1 MPPVLLLL
9 VLFVSIPVVEL
20 YFMIQVGRGIGA
32 GSTVALVVLTA
43 VLGAVLVRAQ
53 GLATVVRT
61 RAALD
66 RGELP
71 AAEMM
76 GGVLLLL
83 AGVLLLIP
91 GFVTDALG
99 FLLLV
104 PPLRAICARALAA
117 RLLIRGVHVRTTTHA
132 RAERVHEQRTLE
144 ADYRV
149 EDDDTPPR

>member
-20 YFMIQVGRGIGA
+20 YFIIQVGRGIGA

-43 VLGAVLVRAQ
+43 VLGAALVRAQ
-53 GLATVVRT
+53 GLTTVART

-71 AAEMM
+71 AAELM

-83 AGVLLLIP
+83 AGVLLLVP

-104 PPLRAICARALAA
+104 PPLRAACARALAA
-117 RLLIRGVHVRTTTHA
+117 RLQVRGVHVRTTAHA
-132 RAERVHEQRTLE
+132 RAERVHEQRTLD

-149 EDDDTPPR
+149 EDDDPPSR